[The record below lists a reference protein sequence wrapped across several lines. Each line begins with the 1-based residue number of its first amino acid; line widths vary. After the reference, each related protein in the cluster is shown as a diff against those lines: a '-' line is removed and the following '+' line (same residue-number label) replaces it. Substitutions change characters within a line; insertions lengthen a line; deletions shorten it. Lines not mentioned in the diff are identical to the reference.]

1 MSKLSKS
8 ALGIIVSILFF
19 SGCAW
24 QRIPMPP
31 TYYVSK
37 PIPIRVGIEIGGTPE
52 SQVYVPLVVKKLKE
66 MEVFET
72 VVYPY
77 RDGDSVDGI
86 LKLTIKGGWKG
97 ENHGA
102 SFIKGAIIGLSLF
115 TLSTVIGPEMTGT
128 HDVNVELSKD
138 LTVVVNYSI
147 QVKTSVSWGQAANT
161 NEVAAKAN
169 DLQVRKISVEIAN
182 RIDNDRL
189 HILKKFGKTK

>member
-1 MSKLSKS
+1 MNKLSKS

-37 PIPIRVGIEIGGTPE
+37 PIPIRVGIELGGTPE
-52 SQVYVPLVVKKLKE
+52 SQLYGTLVVKQLRE
-66 MEVFET
+66 MGVFDSI
-72 VVYPY
+72 VYPY
-77 RDGDSVDGI
+77 REGDSVDGI
-86 LKLTIKGGWKG
+86 LKLTIRGGWKG
-97 ENHGA
+97 DTGA
-102 SFIKGAIIGLSLF
+102 SLIKGAIIGLSLF

-128 HDVNVELSKD
+128 HDVNVTLSKD
-138 LTVVVNYSI
+138 LTVVADYSI

-182 RIDNDRL
+182 RIDKDRL
-189 HILKKFGKTK
+189 HILKEFGK